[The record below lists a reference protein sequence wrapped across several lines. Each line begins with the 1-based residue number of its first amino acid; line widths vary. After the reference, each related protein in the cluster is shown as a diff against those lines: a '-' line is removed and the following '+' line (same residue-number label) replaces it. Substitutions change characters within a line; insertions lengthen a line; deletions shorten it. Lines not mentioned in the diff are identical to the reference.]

1 MILTRRRF
9 MAGTTAVLAGGLVR
23 AGWAG
28 TTLGLGDIRIDT
40 LSDGNLVLPIDFAL
54 GDTPLA
60 DAAPILDRYKLGTE
74 RLEPPCNVTLLR
86 DGTNTVLFD
95 VGSGPDF
102 QPTAGKLMEAFDA
115 LGLSVDDITHV
126 VFTHGHPDHIWG
138 LLDDFDDPMFPG
150 ATHMMGKAEF
160 DYWMDDA
167 TVDTIDPG
175 RATFAVGAKRR
186 LEAIEDAIVTF
197 ADGEEILPGI
207 AARGTFGHTPG
218 HMAFEIRGGS
228 DSAMIVGDS
237 IVNHHL
243 AFERPEW
250 HAGSDQDPDLGAQT
264 RVRLLDQLASE
275 QTTLIGFHLPGGGI
289 GRAERADG
297 GYRFVT
303 GDM

>member
-1 MILTRRRF
+1 MIVTRRRF
-9 MAGTTAVLAGGLVR
+9 MAGTGAVLASGLTH

-28 TTLGLGDIRIDT
+28 TTLSLGNVQIDT
-40 LSDGNLVLPIDFAL
+40 LSDGNLVLPMDFAL
-54 GDTPLA
+54 GDTPMT
-60 DAAPILDRYKLGTE
+60 DAAPILARYDLGTE

-115 LGLSVDDITHV
+115 LGITPDDITHV
-126 VFTHGHPDHIWG
+126 VFTHAHPDHIWG

-150 ATHMMGKAEF
+150 AQHMIGKAEF

-175 RATFAVGAKRR
+175 RTTFAVGAKRR
-186 LEAIEDAIVTF
+186 LEAIEDMVTIF
-197 ADGEEILPGI
+197 DDGAEILPGI

-218 HMAFEIRGGS
+218 HMAFEVRQGS
-228 DSAMIVGDS
+228 DSVMIVGDS

-243 AFERPEW
+243 AFERPDW

-275 QTTLIGFHLPGGGI
+275 QMRLIGFHLPGGGV
-289 GRAERADG
+289 GRAEKTAD

-303 GDM
+303 EDM